1 MKGDDPMPEDVRVNV
16 KLQGQERID
25 DYIARGGSVDEF
37 VIDGRVVK
45 NHYSDNGK
53 SLNDCLREL
62 IQSK

>member
-1 MKGDDPMPEDVRVNV
+1 MQEDVKANV

-25 DYIARGGSVDEF
+25 DYIARGGSMDEF
-37 VIDGRVVK
+37 VIDGRIVK
-45 NHYSDNGK
+45 NHYSENGK

>member
-1 MKGDDPMPEDVRVNV
+1 MPEDVRVNI

-25 DYIARGGSVDEF
+25 DYIARGGSIDEF
-37 VIDGRVVK
+37 VIDGRIIK
-45 NHYSDNGK
+45 NRYSDNGK